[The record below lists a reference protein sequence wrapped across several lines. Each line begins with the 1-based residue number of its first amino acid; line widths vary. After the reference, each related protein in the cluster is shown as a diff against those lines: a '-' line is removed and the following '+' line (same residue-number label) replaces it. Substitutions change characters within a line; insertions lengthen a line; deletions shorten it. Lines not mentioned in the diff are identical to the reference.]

1 MRKIIHA
8 NRSSIHIPIGELMI
22 IKDVRKNNLA
32 ICVYDI
38 KGLDGVNTKNDKQ
51 HF

>member
-8 NRSSIHIPIGELMI
+8 NRSSIHIPI